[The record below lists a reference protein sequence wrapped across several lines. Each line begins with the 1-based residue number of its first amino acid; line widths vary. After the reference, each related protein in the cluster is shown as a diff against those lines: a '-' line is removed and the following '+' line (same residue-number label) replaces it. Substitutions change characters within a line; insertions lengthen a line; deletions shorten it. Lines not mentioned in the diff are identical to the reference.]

1 MRVGSVC
8 AGASGHRPVRSVEG
22 VAIFGSRARW
32 CFAFALCG
40 VGLAGLGVGLVGLDG
55 TRSAAR
61 AEAAVAEAPSFTQG
75 GNLVVAATPLG
86 DTSVVVC
93 LVDTARQRL
102 AVYVADARR
111 SRLKL
116 LAVRDISADWA
127 LSDYNNDPPL
137 PKDVRARV
145 EALKGTGRPAADA
158 EEDKQPVGER

>member
-1 MRVGSVC
+1 VC
-8 AGASGHRPVRSVEG
+8 AGASEHRSVRSVEG
-22 VAIFGSRARW
+22 VAIFGSRTRW
-32 CFAFALCG
+32 CFALGLCG

-55 TRSAAR
+55 TRSPAR
-61 AEAAVAEAPSFTQG
+61 AEAAVAEAPSFAQG

-158 EEDKQPVGER
+158 EDDEQPAGER